1 MVQAR
6 RGKRRL
12 YGKVVAGW
20 VGRYESDFCV
30 RLAGYFGGMDYPAS
44 YCFWYS
50 VTLGTV
56 ESNSATSSANLYNEK
71 SLKPHLKH

>member
-6 RGKRRL
+6 RGKPRL
-12 YGKVVAGW
+12 YKTL
-20 VGRYESDFCV
+20 GRYDSD
-30 RLAGYFGGMDYPAS
+30 LWAMPPPDFGRMHYPAG

-50 VTLGTV
+50 ENLGTV
-56 ESNSATSSANLYNEK
+56 ESVSATSSANLYNEK